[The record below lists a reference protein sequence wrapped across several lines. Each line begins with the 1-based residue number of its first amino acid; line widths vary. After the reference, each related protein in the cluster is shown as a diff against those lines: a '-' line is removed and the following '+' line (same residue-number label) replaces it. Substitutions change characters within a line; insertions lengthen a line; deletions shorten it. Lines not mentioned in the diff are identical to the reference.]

1 MAKPTQTRP
10 TESELEIL
18 AALWDLGPA
27 TVRQVH
33 ERLSA
38 QRDVGYTTVLKLM
51 QIMLDKSLVERD
63 ESQRSHIYRPA
74 ATQTQ
79 TQRQLVRDLARRA
92 FGGSARK
99 LVMQALAGR
108 KPSAEEIREIR
119 DMLDQLEGGPR

>member
-1 MAKPTQTRP
+1 MAKPTQTKP

-18 AALWDLGPA
+18 TALWGLGPA

-33 ERLSA
+33 DKLGA
-38 QRDVGYTTVLKLM
+38 QREVGYTTVLKLM
-51 QIMLDKSLVERD
+51 QIMLDKGLVARD
-63 ESQRSHIYRPA
+63 ESQRSHVYRPA
-74 ATQTQ
+74 ISQTQ

-108 KPSAEEIREIR
+108 KPSADEIQEIRS
-119 DMLDQLEGGPR
+119 MLDQIEGGQP